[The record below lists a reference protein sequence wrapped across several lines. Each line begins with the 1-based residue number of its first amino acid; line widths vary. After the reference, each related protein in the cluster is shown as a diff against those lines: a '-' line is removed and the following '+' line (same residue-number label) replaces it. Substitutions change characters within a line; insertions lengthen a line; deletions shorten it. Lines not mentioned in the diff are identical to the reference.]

1 MVLKDTLAPD
11 LATFINLNEFADLS
25 TFVLGSRVIQ
35 TEAVIDSSVAN
46 DFEGAQIRGV
56 FESTVVVYTKQGS
69 LVPLPSV
76 GSALKLNGLMYLC
89 RDVRVEQGLDILTLE
104 RKAS

>member
-1 MVLKDTLAPD
+1 MSLKKFLQDD
-11 LATFINLNEFADLS
+11 LSVFINTDDFADLC
-25 TFVLGSRVIQ
+25 TFVIGSRTVQ
-35 TEAVIDSSVAN
+35 TEAVIDSSIAN

-89 RDVRVEQGLDILTLE
+89 RDVRVEQGLDVLTLE